1 MRVLLDSHAVLWWA
15 SGRASQLT
23 PRAHEV
29 IEDGQTTALVGAGS
43 LYEIALK
50 ASIGRLELP
59 DEPEA
64 YLPRLLRRHRFGVL
78 PVVQAHAIRAGS
90 LPWIHRDPWD
100 RLLIAQAMVE
110 SLPIVTADPAIG
122 RYDVEVIW

>member
-15 SGRASQLT
+15 SGKTSQLT
-23 PRAHEV
+23 PRARQV

-43 LYEIALK
+43 LYEIAIK

-59 DEPEA
+59 ADPEA

-78 PVVQAHAIRAGS
+78 PVAQAHAIRAGS

-110 SLPIVTADPAIG
+110 RLPIVTADPAIG
-122 RYDVEVIW
+122 QYDVEVIW